1 MTTTMTAVSTPATI
15 GDFRSLADEYFELLG
30 LPADRLEEALRGIA
44 VRESELPEPMRY
56 TAAKSRLEAWLE
68 LDREER
74 RILGAAFRRG
84 LATLPEETREQVH
97 EAERGAVMNGLS
109 FAQFRDL
116 AVALDWSSEFVGVA
130 A

>member
-1 MTTTMTAVSTPATI
+1 MTMMTTAPTPATI
-15 GDFRSLADEYFELLG
+15 ADFRSLADEYYELLG
-30 LPADRLEEALRGIA
+30 LPAGPLEDALCDIA

-56 TAAKSRLEAWLE
+56 SAAKSRLEAWLE

-74 RILGAAFRRG
+74 RILGAAFRRA
-84 LATLPEETREQVH
+84 LATLPDETREQVH
-97 EAERGAVMNGLS
+97 EAERSAVMNGLS

-116 AVALDWSSEFVGVA
+116 AVALDWSSEFAGVA